1 MESRTNA
8 QRLVSK
14 LALVTLLPCHVCS
27 LRGLATRP
35 RGVDEGTIRCA
46 EIVPWL
52 TKVQFLSGLSLPFEF
67 IFCELHLIRRGIC

>member
-35 RGVDEGTIRCA
+35 RRCG
-46 EIVPWL
+46 WRYN
-52 TKVQFLSGLSLPFEF
+52 SL
-67 IFCELHLIRRGIC
+67 CWNCTLA